1 MPKILIIGAGEMQ
14 LPSIVKA
21 KEMGLY
27 VIAVDINPQ
36 APGLKFA
43 DVVEIVSTDDLDGVI
58 KVAEQYNIDAVLTCS
73 DFPVRTLAA
82 VGERMGIPAISVDN
96 SYKATNKW
104 LMRRALRNYGVPI
117 PFFTK
122 ATNFDEF
129 LQAVKEVTK
138 LGSKVIVKPADSSGS
153 RGVHLLERM
162 DQEYLKSVYEYSK
175 ENSHFG
181 EVVVE
186 EFMEGPE
193 VCVETLSYNGECKPI
208 QITDKLTT
216 GSPYFV
222 EMGHSQPSQ
231 HSKEI
236 QEEIYRTAIA
246 ANMAIGNYNGSSCTE
261 IKITKDGV
269 KVVELGARL
278 AGDYMTSDLVPLSTG
293 VDMMESVI
301 KISLGDKPNWDHKYE
316 KASAIRFFCAK
327 LGTIKNFIGV
337 KEAEAI
343 DGVVRVAF
351 LKNIGDESVII
362 KSSLDRVGYVIA
374 QADTPAKAV
383 EIAEKSS

>member
-104 LMRRALRNYGVPI
+104 LMRRALKNYGVPI
-117 PFFTK
+117 PFFAK

-175 ENSHFG
+175 ENW
-181 EVVVE
+181 
-186 EFMEGPE
+186 
-193 VCVETLSYNGECKPI
+193 L
-208 QITDKLTT
+208 
-216 GSPYFV
+216 FV
-222 EMGHSQPSQ
+222 
-231 HSKEI
+231 
-236 QEEIYRTAIA
+236 
-246 ANMAIGNYNGSSCTE
+246 
-261 IKITKDGV
+261 
-269 KVVELGARL
+269 
-278 AGDYMTSDLVPLSTG
+278 
-293 VDMMESVI
+293 
-301 KISLGDKPNWDHKYE
+301 KISG
-316 KASAIRFFCAK
+316 
-327 LGTIKNFIGV
+327 
-337 KEAEAI
+337 
-343 DGVVRVAF
+343 
-351 LKNIGDESVII
+351 
-362 KSSLDRVGYVIA
+362 
-374 QADTPAKAV
+374 
-383 EIAEKSS
+383 